1 MVLPSASRYGACAL
15 LAALLMTAA
24 RAQAQSASVTD
35 QALAQA
41 LFDQGKTLMNA
52 GKYAQACAKFA
63 ASNRTSP
70 GTGTLL
76 NLAVCHVKIGK
87 LATAWVEFS
96 NAADSD
102 RRSGNQ
108 QRLAFDE
115 SQMRAL
121 APKLAHITIMVPA
134 ADKISGLSVEL
145 DGARLSSAALGVPA
159 PVDPGTHQIAASAP
173 GHHAWSKSVK
183 VAKNGD
189 NVTVKVPE
197 LTPTASS
204 AASAKPA
211 SSASA
216 ATSGSPQP
224 VEGEQPSSGKR
235 TRRIAAY
242 VVGGVGVV
250 GVGLGTFFGLK
261 AFSDW
266 HTRNTNCP
274 GGRCNQAAVAAH
286 DSAHSAAIA
295 SDISFGVGIAALGA
309 GVVLWLTSRGGSEE
323 QPPGSASARVH
334 VAPLA
339 GPGVGGVNV
348 EGQF

>member
-1 MVLPSASRYGACAL
+1 MISSASRYGACAL
-15 LAALLMTAA
+15 AAALFMTAV

-41 LFDQGKTLMNA
+41 LFDQGKALMTA

-63 ASNRTSP
+63 ASNRTAP

-76 NLAVCHVKIGK
+76 NLAVCHVKLGK

-96 NAADSD
+96 NAADAD

-115 SQMRAL
+115 SQMHAL
-121 APKLAHITIMVPA
+121 APKLAHITIVVPA
-134 ADKISGLSVEL
+134 ADKISGLSVTL
-145 DGARLSSAALGVPA
+145 DGAVLSAAALGVPA
-159 PVDPGTHQIAASAP
+159 PVDPGMHQITARAP
-173 GHHAWSKSVK
+173 GHRAWSKSVS

-189 NVTVKVPE
+189 KVSVKVPE
-197 LTPTASS
+197 LTANAPNAAPAPAPAS
-204 AASAKPA
+204 AASAPA
-211 SSASA
+211 P
-216 ATSGSPQP
+216 GSPRS
-224 VEGEQPSSGKR
+224 VEAEQPSSGKR

-242 VVGGVGVV
+242 VAGGVGVV

-266 HTRNTNCP
+266 HTRNNNCP

-309 GVVLWLTSRGGSEE
+309 GVYLWLTSRGGSEE
-323 QPPGSASARVH
+323 KPPGNASARVR

-339 GPGVGGVNV
+339 GPDVGGVDV
-348 EGQF
+348 EGRF